1 MEQRLL
7 PPGKYLGVPV
17 DLAVDTIGSN
27 NTQYIGLVCEV
38 THELNG
44 TTKTALDN
52 PTHRE
57 IRLWLTGK
65 AWEYTAAKLESIE
78 FNGDFTAPNVSEDVK
93 RAGIVLTC
101 RHEDY
106 ETADGETKTN
116 EKWDLPL
123 GSKKER
129 NPPKAADLIALNRK
143 WKAKGGAA
151 PVENPAQSDEESEPV
166 AASNHATAA
175 ATSEGLPF

>member
-78 FNGDFTAPNVSEDVK
+78 F
-93 RAGIVLTC
+93 
-101 RHEDY
+101 
-106 ETADGETKTN
+106 KTN